1 MNPFSGSTILW
12 SILGE
17 YEPFKVLRW
26 KYQGLLSGSHGPKI
40 GQNCMK
46 YDIFGNFRSFP
57 LQKSKKRMQLLVL
70 LIYDDLWE
78 NMSL

>member
-1 MNPFSGSTILW
+1 M
-12 SILGE
+12 
-17 YEPFKVLRW
+17 
-26 KYQGLLSGSHGPKI
+26 SGSHGPNI

-57 LQKSKKRMQLLVL
+57 LQKSKKQMQLLVL